1 MHFGRSASRL
11 ASASGSRQRTLARA
25 SGLTGY
31 FGNHSVC
38 ATEPGLHQLADRLRC
53 RLAERLSSYVDTA
66 VDVDRLSR
74 NVVAVHYE
82 VAHGP
87 GDLGWFAETAEWD
100 LFLELL
106 LRFLGDAGDHIGL
119 DKPWADGV
127 HGDPG
132 LGQLR
137 RRGLGETEQ
146 PGLGRR
152 VVSLADFPRL
162 ADEGAHVDDLAP
174 ALLGHVRQHRVEG
187 VEGAVEVY
195 LDDLVPIIHGELL
208 QRTVDVDARVV
219 DQDVYTIVLFYRL
232 VYELL
237 GRFLALGVVDHD
249 FGPPAGQ
256 LLRYGRA
263 QTPARPGHDDNG
275 LVQCAHLDLPLPV
288 RMWSR

>member
-11 ASASGSRQRTLARA
+11 ASASGSRQGALARA

-31 FGNHSVC
+31 SGNHSVC
-38 ATEPGLHQLADRLRC
+38 APEPGLHQLADRLRC

-82 VAHGP
+82 VAYGP

-132 LGQLR
+132 LG
-137 RRGLGETEQ
+137 
-146 PGLGRR
+146 RR
-152 VVSLADFPRL
+152 VVSLADVARL